1 MEDLSARHKQI
12 ATMQKR
18 IETLKKET
26 EEMKG
31 GFENLL
37 AEADDKFDKL
47 SDFLV
52 VVDAVTVG
60 TSSKNHPKNFKLD
73 KDTTEMLKRKKATV
87 LSLYEKFDWTSDTIA
102 QKLNLEKSLV
112 DAIIN
117 NKG

>member
-1 MEDLSARHKQI
+1 
-12 ATMQKR
+12 
-18 IETLKKET
+18 
-26 EEMKG
+26 MKG

-52 VVDAVTVG
+52 VVDAVTAG
-60 TSSKNHPKNFKLD
+60 AGSKNHTKNFKLD
-73 KDTTEMLKRKKATV
+73 KDTTEILKRKKATV

-102 QKLNLEKSLV
+102 EKLNLEKSLV